1 MREVWLEAR
10 AGRNDRH
17 LFQNGHQL
25 RQERGRA
32 VLDPTF
38 DGVGDDENLAHLERH
53 PQKFARQGRCGAQV
67 RDDVQ
72 VRVCVEI
79 SRAEDGVVPIE
90 NGHRVVMRR
99 PLRPRRPS
107 SRVGQLPEVLRPECL
122 LPALQLIL
130 LCLEDRRWLFRS
142 LGPPPLCHPDIGISC
157 KGLQLTV
164 DGGLRGLVVKGMVP
178 ELQEATL
185 HTQHRQL
192 GCEVVSGQQS
202 AQGLPHSRVQE
213 RAVRADAATS
223 NRRDCQQL

>member
-17 LFQNGHQL
+17 LFQHGHQL
-25 RQERGRA
+25 RQQRGRA
-32 VLDPTF
+32 VLDPAF
-38 DGVGDDENLAHLERH
+38 DGVGDDENLPHLERH
-53 PQKFARQGRCGAQV
+53 PQKLARQGRCGAQV

-90 NGHRVVMRR
+90 NGHCVVMRR

-107 SRVGQLPEVLRPECL
+107 SRVGQFPEVLRPECL
-122 LPALQLIL
+122 MPALQLIL

-142 LGPPPLCHPDIGISC
+142 LGPTPVCHPDIGISC
-157 KGLQLTV
+157 KRLQLTV
-164 DGGLRGLVVKGMVP
+164 VGGLRGLVVQGMVP
-178 ELQEATL
+178 EFQEATL

-223 NRRDCQQL
+223 NRRDCQRL